1 VISILFLRIA
11 RDHGGI
17 FKVSEE
23 LLGFASELIRAHS
36 RAISIA
42 GLVIAAIDLVWL
54 REGSENKIG
63 LLRNKLS
70 AFLAARLTEAN
81 ERGTVSYIMSISIF
95 IIGSNYVI
103 LRILN
108 TPPRGTLATLG
119 FIMAAIGILI

>member
-1 VISILFLRIA
+1 MISILFLRIA